1 MEEVFASET
10 SYSLYICSLCSERG
24 DMRFCMYETFCHVP
38 ANSGLFEMPDSKSNN
53 NKEKVK
59 KEKQHTPQ
67 NQQTLETAK
76 AALQMGSSLCHKSV
90 NMFGIQEIK
99 SF

>member
-59 KEKQHTPQ
+59 KEKQHTPPKTA
-67 NQQTLETAK
+67 NFRNGKSSFANGEFTLSQK
-76 AALQMGSSLCHKSV
+76 RKHVWNSR
-90 NMFGIQEIK
+90 N
-99 SF
+99 